1 MKNLKDYILEKSW
14 DKYQQGVYPEDSI
27 KSAIY
32 DYVSGMT
39 SGVNYDL
46 RKGNTRGS
54 KQVIDKLDSAFKDV
68 NYADYKILNVWRTV
82 DWDYMKNVYGATKE
96 NIKDFI
102 GKTFEN
108 KGYMSTTKKFGS
120 PWGKC
125 WMKDDLVMHIT
136 SKDPYPVLDINRI
149 FKPSEI
155 DCYDQEEYLLQR
167 NTKLVLKSI
176 YYNKNKYKTIE
187 LNMEIES

>member
-1 MKNLKDYILEKSW
+1 MKKLKQFINEAKL
-14 DKYQQGVYPEDSI
+14 DKFITNTYKDDPI

-32 DYVSGMT
+32 DYVAGYT
-39 SGVNYDL
+39 TQVNDIL
-46 RKGNTRGS
+46 RKGKDWKKVS
-54 KQVIDKLDSAFKDV
+54 DKLDSAFKDA
-68 NYADYKILNVWRTV
+68 NYADGKILNVWRTV
-82 DWDYMKNVYGATKE
+82 DWDYMKNIYGATPE

-120 PWGKC
+120 PWGKD
-125 WMKDDLVMHIT
+125 WLKDDLVMHIT

-155 DCYDQEEYLLQR
+155 DCSDQEEYLLPR

-176 YYNKNKYKTIE
+176 SYHKNKYKTVE
-187 LNMEIES
+187 LEMEII